1 MLERTFGFDEKC
13 AYNHKRK
20 ISTLSGDH
28 IEIFEE
34 LNNMKAEVE
43 NLRYTLKLLMPT
55 RDEVDKLKKS
65 VDEIK
70 EEIKL
75 LNGKNKEWTKI

>member
-1 MLERTFGFDEKC
+1 
-13 AYNHKRK
+13 
-20 ISTLSGDH
+20 
-28 IEIFEE
+28 
-34 LNNMKAEVE
+34 
-43 NLRYTLKLLMPT
+43 MPT

-75 LNGKNKEWTKI
+75 LNGKNKELTKIKK